1 MCIPSTNFKWFQV
14 TMTSELLRQGL
25 ENGQLSQPWQCNYH
39 AKIDLFFVCSHT
51 KPFQCVLIKGLQH
64 FSQDQDV
71 INGFKTSQTLAQPC
85 KYLPSLEKK
94 KKRQRTRRKRKEWI
108 RKIREISIRNI
119 SVEVHEP
126 KQKDFLALQ
135 IYETKI
141 SKRKQ
146 RKSSFYM
153 YTFLIQKEVFSDLL
167 LLFFIIIFCFIF
179 MFISI

>member
-108 RKIREISIRNI
+108 RKIREISIKKHKCRGPWAKTKRFLSFTNLWD
-119 SVEVHEP
+119 
-126 KQKDFLALQ
+126 KNFQKK
-135 IYETKI
+135 TK
-141 SKRKQ
+141 
-146 RKSSFYM
+146 
-153 YTFLIQKEVFSDLL
+153 KE
-167 LLFFIIIFCFIF
+167 
-179 MFISI
+179 